1 MEMWYFKR
9 VCFYVNRH
17 SLFAFCFCF
26 VLFTFLFVC
35 LFVFCLFFFRF
46 FYVFFFFVCFLLFS
60 ILFLILYI
68 ICTYSDCVNGIR
80 LLLKPLYQYCNLTSF
95 KYCLFQKLYH
105 CFSVIHHDTHLQG
118 RISNENIIICFHRR
132 HLKIYF
138 AIGQS
143 LKNYVRWSTDL
154 TGYCPITNT

>member
-1 MEMWYFKR
+1 LLLL
-9 VCFYVNRH
+9 CFIY
-17 SLFAFCFCF
+17 
-26 VLFTFLFVC
+26 LFVC
-35 LFVFCLFFFRF
+35 LFVCL
-46 FYVFFFFVCFLLFS
+46 FFVCFFFGFFMCFSFLFVFFFFS

-143 LKNYVRWSTDL
+143 LKNYVR
-154 TGYCPITNT
+154 